1 MSRST
6 KSEMETRIASMPEP
20 DLSDADNPEWTEAD
34 FRRARPPEE
43 ALPPEILAAF
53 PRTVARL
60 RGRQKAPTKRQVTLR
75 LDREVLSHFQSEGPG
90 WQSRINAALRRVIG
104 KAS

>member
-1 MSRST
+1 MSRPT
-6 KSEMETRIASMPEP
+6 RSEMEARIVSVPEP
-20 DLSDADNPEWTEAD
+20 DLSDPDNPEWTDAD
-34 FRRARPPEE
+34 FRRARPPEDV
-43 ALPPEILAAF
+43 LPPEVLAAF

-60 RGRQKAPTKRQVTLR
+60 RGPQKAPTKRQVTLR

>member
-1 MSRST
+1 MSRPT
-6 KSEMETRIASMPEP
+6 KSEMEARIASVPEP
-20 DLSDADNPEWTEAD
+20 DLSDPDNPEWTEAD
-34 FRRARPPEE
+34 FHHARPPEE

-60 RGRQKAPTKRQVTLR
+60 RGPQKAPTKRQVTLR

>member
-1 MSRST
+1 MSRPT
-6 KSEMETRIASMPEP
+6 KREMEARIASMPEP
-20 DLSDADNPEWTEAD
+20 DLSDPDNPEWTEAD
-34 FRRARPPEE
+34 FRRARPPE
-43 ALPPEILAAF
+43 ILAAF

-60 RGRQKAPTKRQVTLR
+60 RGPQRAPTKKQVTLR

>member
-1 MSRST
+1 MSRPT
-6 KSEMETRIASMPEP
+6 KTEIEARLASMPEP
-20 DLSDADNPEWTEAD
+20 DLTDPDNPEWSDAD
-34 FRRARPPEE
+34 FGRARPPEE
-43 ALPPEILAAF
+43 ALPPEVLAAF
-53 PRTVARL
+53 PQTVARL

-75 LDREVLSHFQSEGPG
+75 LDRDVISHFQAEGPG